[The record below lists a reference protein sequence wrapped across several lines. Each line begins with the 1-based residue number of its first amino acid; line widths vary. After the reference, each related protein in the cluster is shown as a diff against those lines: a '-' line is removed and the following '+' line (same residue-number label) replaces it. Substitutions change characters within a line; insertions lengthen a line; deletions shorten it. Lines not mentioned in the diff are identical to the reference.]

1 MNRIIDFVSGKLTY
15 DEFEIMFSLDDTI
28 WELAQSLLTPEIMN
42 DSSHP
47 FWTRS
52 NRSRLEANNY
62 SVRSACLS
70 FGYDL
75 GGKVIAHSMLGEL
88 VSYQYPDVVLRE
100 PPEFSTTD
108 LRDKLSMDY
117 LGGEE
122 VDGVIEEVLEK
133 KTEDISV
140 TKFISAAK
148 QELRELFHITPR
160 KYPKWVQEPE
170 WPMGQVSPMMF
181 MRQRKDGELVEFV
194 FQDADT
200 GEERIVTQYY

>member
-1 MNRIIDFVSGKLTY
+1 MTAAIRSGPEVTAAGWKP
-15 DEFEIMFSLDDTI
+15 TI
-28 WELAQSLLTPEIMN
+28 TPCAL
-42 DSSHP
+42 P
-47 FWTRS
+47 
-52 NRSRLEANNY
+52 
-62 SVRSACLS
+62 ACPLVMI
-70 FGYDL
+70 L
-75 GGKVIAHSMLGEL
+75 GGKVIAHSMLGKL

-100 PPEFSTTD
+100 PPEFSTTG

-181 MRQRKDGELVEFV
+181 MGQRKDGELVEFV